1 MHAPDTSLLPF
12 CSVAAGHREP
22 LPEEWPQQVQQ
33 LLARCWAQQPEERP
47 SMASVA
53 QEVSAW
59 LRDRALV
66 ASLDKS
72 HMGHSPD
79 DSQVDMQAID
89 CGCVI
94 C

>member
-1 MHAPDTSLLPF
+1 
-12 CSVAAGHREP
+12 
-22 LPEEWPQQVQQ
+22 
-33 LLARCWAQQPEERP
+33 
-47 SMASVA
+47 MASVV

-66 ASLDKS
+66 ASLDQS
-72 HMGHSPD
+72 HMGHSPG
-79 DSQVDMQAID
+79 DSQLDIKAID